1 MMSVLV
7 LGGMLVTVYLV
18 YVLMHPEKF

>member
-1 MMSVLV
+1 MSVLV